1 MNSLFALFISLILY
15 SPSNPFVNTPF
26 EVQLFLLDGDK
37 LKCGEEIP
45 ISINIMIENDTLE
58 GQSGPLYERLY
69 TAPEGL
75 YQYEPKNIIIG
86 KFCL

>member
-1 MNSLFALFISLILY
+1 MNSLFTLFIPY

-86 KFCL
+86 KLCL